1 MTVSTMKMISMDD
14 NDDVDT
20 NYDDDDETNESDTI
34 NIIMMMTK
42 I

>member
-1 MTVSTMKMISMDD
+1 MDD

-42 I
+42 IWHFVITTHL